1 MLTIEGDFDVPG
13 SRYAVVATR
22 WNDHVV
28 DRLLDAALE
37 VLAESD
43 IADDDI
49 TVVRVPGAF
58 ELPLMCDRLADSGD
72 YDAII
77 ALGVVIRGETPHFD
91 YICAEAAKGIT
102 NVALEYGV
110 PVTFGVITAD
120 TPEQADDRSQPGEEN
135 NKGTEAASAA
145 VEMVSILRQLSD

>member
-22 WNDHVV
+22 WNDAIV

-37 VLAESD
+37 VLDECG
-43 IADDDI
+43 IADENI

-72 YDAII
+72 YDAVV
-77 ALGVVIRGETPHFD
+77 ALGAVIRGETPHFD
-91 YICAEAAKGIT
+91 YICAETARGLGST
-102 NVALEYGV
+102 ALEYSV

-120 TPEQADDRSQPGEEN
+120 TPEQADARSQPGEDN
-135 NKGTEAASAA
+135 NKGAEAASAA
-145 VEMVSILRQLSD
+145 VEMVSLLRQLSE

>member
-22 WNDHVV
+22 WNDTVV

-58 ELPLMCDRLADSGD
+58 ELPLICDRLAESGN

-91 YICAEAAKGIT
+91 YICAAAAKGIT
-102 NVALEYGV
+102 NTAL
-110 PVTFGVITAD
+110 
-120 TPEQADDRSQPGEEN
+120 
-135 NKGTEAASAA
+135 
-145 VEMVSILRQLSD
+145 